1 MPTQRERLSAIA
13 DAIREKTGGS
23 SPIVASSFPEAIRGI
38 TTAVPRVVGPSTVTP
53 DDSSFEGAWQAAMAA
68 TGYWNAKASDTRVI
82 AYSDGDGCLKPG
94 GVVNDSE
101 GRAVMDC
108 STYMGLVLRGLG
120 YLASPYGTKLA
131 ANATVDPADV
141 VASAEWWCEPDVDRQ
156 TDARCSDLGMRLGSA
171 YRAITA
177 SDICRWLECQGLTW
191 SPGERA
197 PRVGDLCFFS
207 KQDADGT
214 LHYPQRWRG
223 VSHVGIMVGPD
234 HYLNVTDYPQS
245 GHLIRTDVGTRPPEL
260 YGRPLWGGLSRG
272 GGGDLSANSGNNLL
286 PGLWSGVRQGSS
298 QVSGAALTCD
308 GLSLAISG
316 RPSSALVL
324 DLVQSGCPLCLPA
337 GTYRISGVK
346 NDTGTNTVS
355 ATHSLWGLRVY
366 ESQTGAGIPGTTR
379 SSNGANSSQRTPVW
393 DIGGGGEFTL
403 ASQTLVRVD
412 FYGTSSR
419 DLSGISVDARL
430 ERVG

>member
-1 MPTQRERLSAIA
+1 MPTQRGRFTDIA

-23 SPIVASSFPEAIRGI
+23 SPIVAASFAEAIRGI
-38 TTAVPRVVGPSTVTP
+38 TTAVPHVVGPSTVTP
-53 DDSSFEGAWQAAMAA
+53 DDSSFEGAWQAAMCAA
-68 TGYWNAKASDTRVI
+68 GYWHAKSSGTR
-82 AYSDGDGCLKPG
+82 AFEYSDGDGCLKPG
-94 GVVNDSE
+94 GVVNDAQ

-131 ANATVDPADV
+131 ANATVDPATV
-141 VASAEWWCEPDVDRQ
+141 KAGSEWWCEPDVDRQ

-177 SDICRWLECQGLTW
+177 SDMARYLECQGLTW

-207 KQDADGT
+207 KVDADGT
-214 LHYPQRWRG
+214 YHYPQRWRG
-223 VSHVGIMVGPD
+223 VSHVGIMVDPE
-234 HYLNVTDYPQS
+234 HYLNITDYES
-245 GHLIRTDVGTRPPEL
+245 TGNLIRTDVGTRPPEL

-272 GGGDLSANSGNNLL
+272 ASGDLAPNSGLNLL

-298 QVSGAALTCD
+298 EVSGVSITCSGLALSI
-308 GLSLAISG
+308 GG
-316 RPSSALVL
+316 QPSSAFIA

-337 GTYRISGVK
+337 GTYRLSGVA
-346 NDTGTNTVS
+346 NGTGTNTVS

-366 ESQTGAGIPGTTR
+366 DAETGAGIAGTTW
-379 SSNGANSSQRTPVW
+379 SSNGSNTAHRTPVW
-393 DIGGGGEFTL
+393 DIGGGAQFEL
-403 ASQTLVRVD
+403 ASQTCVRID

-419 DLSGISVDARL
+419 DLSKVSVDARL

>member
-1 MPTQRERLSAIA
+1 MSTQEQHLADIA

-23 SPIVASSFPEAIRGI
+23 SPIVAASFAEAIRGI
-38 TTAVPRVVGPSTVTP
+38 TTAVPHVVGPSTVTP
-53 DDSSFEGAWQAAMAA
+53 GDSSFDGAWQAAMCAA
-68 TGYWNAKASDTRVI
+68 GYWAAKSSGSRVFE
-82 AYSDGDGCLKPG
+82 YSDGDGCLKPG
-94 GVVNDSE
+94 GVVNDAQ

-108 STYMGLVLRGLG
+108 STYMGLVLRGVG
-120 YLASPYGTKLA
+120 YLASPYGKNKA
-131 ANATVDPADV
+131 ANATVDPASV
-141 VASAEWWCEPDVDRQ
+141 VASSEWWCEPDVDRQ

-177 SDICRWLECQGLTW
+177 SDMARYLECQGLTW

-207 KQDADGT
+207 KVDADGT
-214 LHYPQRWRG
+214 YHYPQRWRG
-223 VSHVGIMVGPD
+223 VSHVGIMVDPE
-234 HYLNVTDYPQS
+234 HYLNITDYPQT
-245 GHLIRTDVGTRPPEL
+245 GNLIRTDVGTRPPEL

-272 GGGDLSANSGNNLL
+272 ASGDLAPNSGLSLL

-316 RPSSALVL
+316 KPSSALIL

-393 DIGGGGEFTL
+393 DIGGGGEFAL

>member
-1 MPTQRERLSAIA
+1 MSTQEQHLSAIA

-23 SPIVASSFPEAIRGI
+23 SPIVASSYPEAIRGI
-38 TTAVPRVVGPSTVTP
+38 TTAVPHVVGPSTVTP

-68 TGYWNAKASDTRVI
+68 TDYWNAKASGTRVF

-94 GVVNDSE
+94 GVVNDST

-120 YLASPYGTKLA
+120 YLASPYGMNGA
-131 ANATVDPADV
+131 ANATVDPATV
-141 VASAEWWCEPDVDRQ
+141 KASSEWWCEPDVDRQ

-177 SDICRWLECQGLTW
+177 SDMARYLECQGLTW
-191 SPGERA
+191 SPGERI

-207 KQDADGT
+207 KTGADGT

-223 VSHVGIMVGPD
+223 VSHVGIMVGPV
-234 HYLNVTDYPQS
+234 HFLNITDYPQS

-272 GGGDLSANSGNNLL
+272 ASGDLAPNSGLSLL

-298 QVSGAALTCD
+298 NVSGAALNCS

-316 RPSSALVL
+316 KPSSALVL

-337 GTYRISGVK
+337 GTYRISGVS
-346 NDTGTNTVS
+346 NHTGSNTVS

-366 ESQTGAGIPGTTR
+366 NAATGAGIAGTTR

-393 DIGGGGEFTL
+393 DVGGGGEFTL

>member
-272 GGGDLSANSGNNLL
+272 GGGGPLGEQREQPSARPLVRRQAGVVAGLRRGADLRRPLARDLGQAVLR
-286 PGLWSGVRQGSS
+286 PRPRPRAVR
-298 QVSGAALTCD
+298 
-308 GLSLAISG
+308 
-316 RPSSALVL
+316 
-324 DLVQSGCPLCLPA
+324 LPA
-337 GTYRISGVK
+337 VP
-346 NDTGTNTVS
+346 
-355 ATHSLWGLRVY
+355 
-366 ESQTGAGIPGTTR
+366 PGR
-379 SSNGANSSQRTPVW
+379 HVPHLGRQERHRNQHRERDPQPLGPAR
-393 DIGGGGEFTL
+393 
-403 ASQTLVRVD
+403 VRVPD
-412 FYGTSSR
+412 RGR
-419 DLSGISVDARL
+419 HPGDHEEQQRGELVAAHAGMGHRRWRGVHPRVADARARRL
-430 ERVG
+430 LRHL

>member
-1 MPTQRERLSAIA
+1 MSTQEQHLASIA

-23 SPIVASSFPEAIRGI
+23 SPIVASSYPEAIRGI
-38 TTAVPRVVGPSTVTP
+38 TTAVPHVVGPSTVTP

-68 TGYWNAKASDTRVI
+68 TAYWNAKASDTRVI

-94 GVVNDSE
+94 GMVNDSS

-108 STYMGLVLRGLG
+108 STYIGLVLRGIG

-131 ANATVDPADV
+131 ANATVDPSTV
-141 VASAEWWCEPDVDRQ
+141 VASSQWWCEPDVDRQ
-156 TDARCSDLGMRLGSA
+156 TDARCSDLDMRLGSA

-177 SDICRWLECQGLTW
+177 SDICRYLECQGLVW
-191 SPGERA
+191 EPGERA
-197 PRVGDLCFFS
+197 PRAGDLCFFI
-207 KQDADGT
+207 KQDSDGT

-223 VSHVGIMVGPD
+223 VSHVGIMVDPD
-234 HYLNVTDYPQS
+234 HYLNVTDYAS
-245 GHLIRTDVGTRPPEL
+245 TGNLIRTDVATRPPEL

-272 GGGDLSANSGNNLL
+272 ASGDLTPSSGLNLL

-298 QVSGAALTCD
+298 QVSGATLACS

-316 RPSSALVL
+316 KPSSALVL

-337 GTYRISGVK
+337 GTYRISGVS
-346 NDTGTNTVS
+346 NQTGTNTVS

-366 ESQTGAGIPGTTR
+366 DAATGAGIAGTTR
-379 SSNGANSSQRTPVW
+379 SSNGANSSPRTPVW
-393 DIGGGGEFTL
+393 DIGGGGTFVL
-403 ASQTLVRVD
+403 ASQTLVRID
-412 FYGTSSR
+412 MYGTSSK
-419 DLSGISVDARL
+419 DLSQISVDARL
-430 ERVG
+430 ERIG